1 MVHIAGRDPIGG
13 VVAASRNCQI
23 VILLNCR
30 LKDGMHKPFTISL
43 IVESSD
49 LFRSIDWCIDRVYKH
64 LIPENSVLVSWH
76 RLITNIGKI
85 YTRRIGERGLGYG
98 IPLTLAV
105 RNENQRIG
113 CTRTVN

>member
-49 LFRSIDWCIDRVYKH
+49 LFRSIDWCIARVYKH
-64 LIPENSVLVSWH
+64 LIPENSVLVRSEEH
-76 RLITNIGKI
+76 TSELSHVAIS
-85 YTRRIGERGLGYG
+85 Y
-98 IPLTLAV
+98 AV
-105 RNENQRIG
+105 FCLKKKN
-113 CTRTVN
+113 TT